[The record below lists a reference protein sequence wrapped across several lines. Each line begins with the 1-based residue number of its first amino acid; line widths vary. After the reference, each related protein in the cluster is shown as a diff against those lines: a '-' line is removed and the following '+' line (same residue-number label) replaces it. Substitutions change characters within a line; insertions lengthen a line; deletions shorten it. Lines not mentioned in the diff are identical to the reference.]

1 MAQTAREREED
12 RMSEAGIE
20 QRDASAGT
28 PHRRNF
34 AQRFVGALRLDAA
47 TYDEIAQTPD
57 SLAQAAGVAVAA
69 GLLKAVA
76 TGAAASAAGM
86 VSAVSVFAFW
96 PIGAFLIWIGCRQQ
110 VGFVVLL
117 RTVGFAMAPLVLVA
131 LDVVPIASFHH
142 VVDLLATALFLATL
156 VVGTRQAVRTTTG
169 NAALL
174 CAPAFLMLIFLPMVV
189 GYVASKLGV

>member
-1 MAQTAREREED
+1 
-12 RMSEAGIE
+12 MSEAGIQGRE
-20 QRDASAGT
+20 ASAGP

-47 TYDEIAQTPD
+47 TYDEIAQSSD
-57 SLAQAAGVAVAA
+57 SLPQAAGVAALA

-76 TGAAASAAGM
+76 TGAAASVAGV
-86 VSAVSVFAFW
+86 VSAISVLAFW
-96 PIGAFLIWIGCRQQ
+96 PIGALLVWLGCRQQ
-110 VGFVVLL
+110 VAFAVLL

-131 LDVVPIASFHH
+131 LDVLPIASLRH

-156 VVGTRQAVRTTTG
+156 VVGARQALRTTTG

-174 CAPAFLMLIFLPMVV
+174 CAPAFLMLIFLPMVI
-189 GYVASKLGV
+189 GYIASKIGM